1 MLSNRQLKVG
11 EEIKRSLSQI
21 ISRDIYIDS
30 LKGAY
35 VTLSK
40 VIMTADLG
48 IADVYILP
56 MLDSSISEQKIVEVM
71 NKISPKIRHILA
83 KKVFLKKLPQ
93 LRFQVDNSLDE
104 AARIE
109 RLLKQ

>member
-11 EEIKRSLSQI
+11 EEVKRSLSQI
-21 ISRDIYIDS
+21 IARDIYIDS
-30 LKGAY
+30 LNGAY

-56 MLDSSISEQKIVEVM
+56 MLDGALSEQKIVDIM
-71 NKISPKIRHILA
+71 NQMTPKIRHILA
-83 KKVFLKKLPQ
+83 KKVFLKKLPK
-93 LRFQVDNSLDE
+93 LRFQIDKSFDE

-109 RLLKQ
+109 SLLKR